1 MAEML
6 IWEWDCKKTNK
17 MGYYDSIKDDVSEDT
32 GSKSKESSSD
42 GDQDYG
48 MLKEAADHN
57 DVEDGDD
64 TEIEVLEDG
73 LDQENSG
80 GKDRG
85 QGRGD
90 SDATKVSRSE
100 DGLEQ
105 KLDKMIEQNK
115 RIIEILESFGS

>member
-1 MAEML
+1 
-6 IWEWDCKKTNK
+6 

-32 GSKSKESSSD
+32 GSKSKEGSSD

-48 MLKEAADHN
+48 MLKEAADQN
-57 DVEDGDD
+57 DVEDGDE

-80 GKDRG
+80 GEDRG
-85 QGRGD
+85 RGRGG
-90 SDATKVSRSE
+90 DAARVSRSE